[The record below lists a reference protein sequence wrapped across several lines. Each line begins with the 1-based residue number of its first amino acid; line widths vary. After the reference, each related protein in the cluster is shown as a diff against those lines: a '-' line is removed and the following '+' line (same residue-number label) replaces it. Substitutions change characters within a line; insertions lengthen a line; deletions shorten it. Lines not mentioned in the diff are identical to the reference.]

1 MLADAA
7 LMRAA
12 ETGGRVVVVVVPDPE
27 PPDPALAGGFDE
39 GVLDIV
45 LG

>member
-1 MLADAA
+1 MLVDAV

-12 ETGGRVVVVVVPDPE
+12 LTGGRVVVVVVPDPE
-27 PPDPALAGGFDE
+27 PPEPALAGGLVE
-39 GVLDIV
+39 GVLDML